1 MRPSW
6 RFWKTNPPGA
16 IVDIRMTG
24 MDGNE
29 FIRKAAVKNPAMVFL
44 IHTGS
49 PEYRIAEDIR
59 SMSRVHGTIF
69 KKAINSMVDLEK
81 ALKQMISDH
90 GKQ

>member
-1 MRPSW
+1 
-6 RFWKTNPPGA
+6 
-16 IVDIRMTG
+16 
-24 MDGNE
+24 
-29 FIRKAAVKNPAMVFL
+29 MVFL

-69 KKAINSMVDLEK
+69 KKVINSMVDLEK
-81 ALKQMISDH
+81 ALEQMISDQ